1 MQLKFKRL
9 HADAVIP
16 QYAKAGDAGLDLV
29 ATEIIFNDTDDF
41 GNINVKFGLAVEIP
55 ENHVGL
61 LFPRSSIY
69 KNNTLLCNSVGV
81 IDSGYRG
88 ELQAFM
94 LGDIETFGYKKGDK
108 VLQLVIMPIPALEV
122 IEVEELSNTE
132 RGKTGFGSS
141 GK

>member
-29 ATEIIFNDTDDF
+29 ATEIIFNDTDDL
-41 GNINVKFGLAVEIP
+41 GNIHIKFGLAVEIP

-69 KNNTLLCNSVGV
+69 KNNALLSNSVGV

-94 LGDIETFGYKKGDK
+94 LADEKHFGYKVKDRI
-108 VLQLVIMPIPALEV
+108 LQLVIVPIPTLEV
-122 IEVEELSNTE
+122 IEVDELSDTE
-132 RGKTGFGSS
+132 RGQGGWGSTGR
-141 GK
+141 